1 MPGDGATR
9 VSTTLGSGGT
19 SVALVPDIFIPYINE
34 RMYEKSNLVRSGIVI
49 RDPRMDELARR
60 GGWRIQI
67 PFWKAL
73 TGNDEVI
80 GTGTGATDSDLTV
93 TALSTQKEIAPLF
106 TRGKAWGAEDVAKA
120 LAGSD
125 PIAALGEMVA
135 DWWNWKEQQLL
146 VSILTGVYADNAAND
161 SSDLIH
167 DISVSASTGAS
178 TSISA
183 NAVIDAT
190 AKLGDSAFELT
201 ALAVHSKVHACM
213 QKQNLIT
220 FEPTSA
226 QDIGFGTYLGKTLIV
241 DDGLPK
247 SSTAST
253 ARFVSYLFKP
263 GAVVRGEGMAPVP
276 IETDRDSLAGVDIL
290 IHRRHFVL
298 HPRGFQWTDSPA
310 ALTPTNAECQEAT
323 SYDRV
328 ASSVKNCGVVFLRT
342 NAIYP

>member
-1 MPGDGATR
+1 MPGDGPIR
-9 VSTTLGSGGT
+9 VGTGAGGT
-19 SVALVPDIFIPYINE
+19 GVVVVPSVFVPYVTE

-60 GGWRIQI
+60 GGKLINI

-73 TGNDEVI
+73 SGDDEVI
-80 GTGTGATDSDLTV
+80 GSGTGATDSDLTV
-93 TALSTQKEIAPLF
+93 TAMDTGKEIAPLF

-125 PIAALGEMVA
+125 PMRALADMIAE
-135 DWWNWKEQQLL
+135 WWNIKEQALL
-146 VSILTGVYADNAAND
+146 VSILKGVYADNVAND
-161 SSDLIH
+161 SSDLVH
-167 DISVSASTGAS
+167 DISSSTATGPS
-178 TSISA
+178 TSIDA
-183 NAVIDAT
+183 DAVIDAT
-190 AKLGDSAFELT
+190 ALLGDSSLELT
-201 ALAVHSKVHACM
+201 AMAVHSKIYACM

-241 DDGLPK
+241 DDSLPK
-247 SSTAST
+247 TSTAST
-253 ARFVSYLFKP
+253 SRYTSVLFKP
-263 GAVVRGEGMAPVP
+263 GAFARGEGQAPVP

-298 HPRGFQWTDSPA
+298 HPRGFQFTASPSA
-310 ALTPTNAECQEAT
+310 ITPTNTECEAAT
-323 SYDRV
+323 AWDRV
-328 ASSVKNCGVVFLRT
+328 ASSVKNVGVVFLRT

>member
-19 SVALVPDIFIPYINE
+19 SVALVPDVFVPYITE
-34 RMYEKSNLVRSGIVI
+34 RMYDKSNLVRAGIVI
-49 RDPRMDELARR
+49 RDPRLDELATR

-73 TGNDEVI
+73 SGNDEVI
-80 GTGTGATDSDLTV
+80 GSGVGATDSDLTV
-93 TALSTQKEIAPLF
+93 TAMSSEKEIAPLF

-125 PIAALGEMVA
+125 PLAALGDMIA
-135 DWWNWKEQQLL
+135 DWWNVKEQNLL
-146 VSILTGVYADNAAND
+146 VSILKGVYADNDAND
-161 SSDLIH
+161 SDDLIH
-167 DISVSASTGAS
+167 DISSSAASAAS

-183 NAVIDAT
+183 NAVIDAC
-190 AKLGDSAFELT
+190 ALLGDSAFELT

-247 SSTAST
+247 TGTAAT
-253 ARFVSYLFKP
+253 ARYVSYLFKP
-263 GAVVRGEGMAPVP
+263 GAVARGEGRAPVP

-310 ALTPTNAECQEAT
+310 ALTPTNAECEDAT
-323 SYDRV
+323 SWDRV
-328 ASSVKNCGVVFLRT
+328 ASSVKNVGVVFLRT
-342 NAIYP
+342 NAVYP